1 MAASKIW
8 AYGDMSALGAEVG
21 PGVDLTGYGIE
32 ALDVSSRT
40 RKRREGRRRCS
51 RPRSREGAV
60 PRRKRMTLRILVALV
75 AAVAIF
81 ASACGGDSGAA
92 PPTVTV
98 NAGQEADASDEA
110 TDGTRGEGDIEREG
124 SSGGGDIE
132 VPDVVGLDHQLAQDT
147 MQGAEL
153 SNLAEE
159 DATGQG
165 RMLLWDRNWT
175 VVEQE
180 PEAGILVNEDRAII
194 LRSMKDAE

>member
-1 MAASKIW
+1 
-8 AYGDMSALGAEVG
+8 
-21 PGVDLTGYGIE
+21 
-32 ALDVSSRT
+32 
-40 RKRREGRRRCS
+40 
-51 RPRSREGAV
+51 
-60 PRRKRMTLRILVALV
+60 MTLRILVAFI

-92 PPTVTV
+92 PPTTTV

-110 TDGTRGEGDIEREG
+110 TDGTSGEGDIEREG

-147 MQGAEL
+147 MQGAGL

-165 RMLLWDRNWT
+165 RLLLWDRNWT

-180 PEAGILVNEDRAII
+180 PDAGILVNEDRAII
-194 LRSMKDAE
+194 LRSKKDAE